1 MEFKTKMKPISTV
14 VVRLVPDDVKKIRSV
29 LMIRIAYHESHS
41 ISTFVNVTLIAM
53 IMGPAN
59 TTEFVEVRFSS

>member
-1 MEFKTKMKPISTV
+1 MFK
-14 VVRLVPDDVKKIRSV
+14 SV
-29 LMIRIAYHESHS
+29 LMSLDFQIAYEVDIWMLTLIMNTLYESHS